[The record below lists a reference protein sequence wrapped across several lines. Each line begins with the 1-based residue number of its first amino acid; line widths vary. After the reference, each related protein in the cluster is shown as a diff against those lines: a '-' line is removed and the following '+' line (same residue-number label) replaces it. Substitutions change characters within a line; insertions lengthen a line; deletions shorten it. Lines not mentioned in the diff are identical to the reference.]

1 MSVSDP
7 GSRRAR
13 KFLYVLGTLFIV
25 LGVALFV
32 PSLADEGTDSG
43 GVVCLIVGGLLLIGA
58 RFGSERFVRRC
69 ESLLTGWP

>member
-1 MSVSDP
+1 MNASDP
-7 GSRRAR
+7 STQRAR

-32 PSLADEGTDSG
+32 PPLAEEGTDHA
-43 GVVCLIVGGLLLIGA
+43 GVVCMIVGTLLFTVA
-58 RFGSERFVRRC
+58 KFGSERFVRRC